1 MTGANHLQ
9 TDTLKPSLSHR
20 LEYAAFY
27 TIRWI
32 FNRLTVSHA
41 ASLSAFFWR
50 WIAPHLRRHRRAIA
64 NLKIALP
71 NLSEDER
78 RQLLIR
84 MWDNLGRTAVEA
96 LRLDEIADDPESI
109 SLDFSPD
116 ALAIMH
122 NPQPAIFVSLHYGN
136 WEVTAIAAER
146 FKKPLLGIYK
156 KIENPLIDTEVTKI
170 RARFYKGGLVSR
182 APETV
187 RKVFRAV
194 REGYSVAIMADL
206 RDSHGEYV
214 PFFGIPSRS
223 TQFPALLSRLNNI
236 PIIAIKAVRT
246 KPGKYKIIAE
256 KLETIETS
264 NRNTDIL
271 ENTARIQNKL
281 EKWIREDPS
290 LWMWG
295 HRRWNSES
303 LTQLNNCI
311 PSNGNPLK

>member
-1 MTGANHLQ
+1 MTAERQQIPNRPR
-9 TDTLKPSLSHR
+9 PSLSHR
-20 LEYAAFY
+20 LEYAAFCS
-27 TIRWI
+27 IKWGLGC
-32 FNRLTVSHA
+32 LTVQHA
-41 ASLSAFFWR
+41 ASVSALFWRLIAPRLSRHKRADTNLRLALPHLSAQDR
-50 WIAPHLRRHRRAIA
+50 Q
-64 NLKIALP
+64 
-71 NLSEDER
+71 
-78 RQLLIR
+78 QLLTR
-84 MWDNLGRTAVEA
+84 MWDNLGRTSAEA
-96 LRLDEIADDPESI
+96 LRLGEIADNSDSI
-109 SLDFSPD
+109 SLDFSPE
-116 ALAIMH
+116 ALEVMRSAH
-122 NPQPAIFVSLHYGN
+122 PAIFVSLHYGN

-146 FKKPLLGIYK
+146 FNKPLLGIYK
-156 KIENPLIDTEVTKI
+156 KVDNPLVDAEVLYV
-170 RARFYKGGLVSR
+170 RSRFYKGGLLSR

-264 NRNTDIL
+264 NRNSDIL

-295 HRRWNSES
+295 HRRWNSET
-303 LTQLNNCI
+303 LTQLHNSI
-311 PSNGNPLK
+311 SSNGNTLK